1 MNLIVVADSLEY
13 SQPLMQA
20 AGESGYRIEQFI
32 MPNDDLVALLKTTS
46 AHAVV
51 FDIASISHEELRRMR
66 SIAQMRPMPVLVLT
80 QDSVTESIE
89 AAINA
94 GASSYVIDCEDLTT
108 RLASLLQVAA
118 ARFKQQLLLIN
129 ELDTMRTALV
139 QRKII
144 EKAKGIIMKQRN
156 LDEDNAY
163 KAIRKLA
170 MNHNK
175 KIGEVAGQ
183 IVTAAEILL

>member
-1 MNLIVVADSLEY
+1 MDLIVVADSLER
-13 SQPLMQA
+13 SQPLLQA
-20 AGESGYRIEQFI
+20 AGEAGYRIVKFVGS
-32 MPNDDLVALLKTTS
+32 DDEITPYPKAGSVDAT
-46 AHAVV
+46 VIV
-51 FDIASISHEELRRMR
+51 CDEIADSQLRAMR
-66 SIAQMRPMPVLVLT
+66 SIAQCSPMPVLVLT
-80 QDSVTESIE
+80 QDASNESIQ
-89 AAINA
+89 AAIKA
-94 GASSYVIDCEDLTT
+94 GASAYVIECTELT
-108 RLASLLQVAA
+108 RLGALLRVASVH
-118 ARFKQQLLLIN
+118 FQQHLLLSN
-129 ELDTMRTALV
+129 ELETMRTALV

-183 IVTAAEILL
+183 IVTAAEILF

>member
-1 MNLIVVADSLEY
+1 MNIIVVADSLEY

-20 AGESGYRIEQFI
+20 AGESGYRVEELIT
-32 MPNDDLVALLKTTS
+32 PGDDLSGLLKNSS
-46 AHAVV
+46 ANAVIV
-51 FDIASISHEELRRMR
+51 DVSSISQEVIRSMR
-66 SIAQMRPMPVLVLT
+66 SIVQLRALPVLVLS
-80 QDSVTESIE
+80 QDSTIESIE

-94 GASSYVIDCEDLTT
+94 GASSYVIDCEDLTA
-108 RLASLLQVAA
+108 RLTALIRVATV
-118 ARFKQQLLLIN
+118 RFKQQLLLTN

-139 QRKII
+139 QRKVI

-163 KAIRKLA
+163 KAIRRLA

>member
-1 MNLIVVADSLEY
+1 MDLIVVADSHER
-13 SQPLMQA
+13 SQPLLKV
-20 AGESGYRIEQFI
+20 AGKAGYRIVKLVG
-32 MPNDDLVALLKTTS
+32 PDDEVAPQPRSDNVDAT
-46 AHAVV
+46 VV
-51 FDIASISHEELRRMR
+51 ICEEIAAPQLRAMR
-66 SIAQMRPMPVLVLT
+66 SIYQAIPMPVLVLT
-80 QDSVTESIE
+80 NDGREESIQ
-89 AAINA
+89 AAVNA
-94 GASSYVIDCEDLTT
+94 GASSYVIDCSDIARIEDLL
-108 RLASLLQVAA
+108 RVAA
-118 ARFKQQLLLIN
+118 VHFQQHILLTN
-129 ELDTMRTALV
+129 ELETMRTALV

-156 LDEDNAY
+156 IDEDDAY

>member
-1 MNLIVVADSLEY
+1 MNIIVIADSLEY
-13 SQPLMQA
+13 SQPLLQA
-20 AGESGYRIEQFI
+20 AGESGYRIVKFI
-32 MPNDDLVALLKTTS
+32 SQNEEAAPFVKTANADAVIMVS
-46 AHAVV
+46 AE
-51 FDIASISHEELRRMR
+51 IAHDELRIMR
-66 SIAQMRPMPVLVLT
+66 SIAQTCPMPVLVLT
-80 QDSVTESIE
+80 CDAKPESVES
-89 AAINA
+89 ALKA
-94 GASSYVIDCEDLTT
+94 GASSYVINGHDLAA
-108 RLASLLQVAA
+108 RLGYLLQVAMV
-118 ARFKQQLLLIN
+118 RFKHQLLLEN
-129 ELDTMRTALV
+129 ELETMRTALV